1 MNPHSTAAALTP
13 WVPIVFGVVASAHDL
28 RTREIPDWISI
39 ALVCWAVLATALG
52 LHDVTWLGMALGFAA
67 TFAVGALLFWLAG
80 FGGGDVKLVA
90 ALGACYG
97 LGAVLPL
104 LFWIAI
110 MGGVCALV
118 AAARGK
124 RDFAYAPA
132 IVLGT
137 LAFVVWQEVRVDL
150 AAA

>member
-1 MNPHSTAAALTP
+1 MNPHATAVAITP
-13 WVPIVFGVVASAHDL
+13 WVPVVFGIVASAHDL
-28 RTREIPDWISI
+28 RTREIPDWIPI
-39 ALVCWAVLATALG
+39 TLVLWAVLATGLG
-52 LHDVTWLGMALGFAA
+52 LNGVTWLGMALGLAA
-67 TFAVGALLFWLAG
+67 TFAVGALLFWLMG

-132 IVLGT
+132 IALGT
-137 LAFVVWQEVRVDL
+137 LAFVVWQEVRVGL
-150 AAA
+150 GSA